1 MRPAAYRSSIL
12 LLAVAGAALLG
23 GCDSVESVRSTVTDR
38 FAAVPPRVRTVDGDS
53 RQVYEAARL
62 ALGKLGYRFAGGGAA
77 QGRLQGYSR
86 IGEDSDFRSS
96 RQRSISIRLQAL
108 DGGKVDVQVQMTEMI
123 EDDSN
128 PSAMPAT
135 DTPLRDSPAFD
146 VYFDEL
152 EHCLAVI
159 KAR

>member
-1 MRPAAYRSSIL
+1 MRLAAVRPSIL
-12 LLAVAGAALLG
+12 LLAVACAVLG
-23 GCDSVESVRSTVTDR
+23 GCESVESVGNTVKDR
-38 FAAVPPRVRTVDGDS
+38 FSAIPPKARTVEGDP

-62 ALGKLGYRFAGGGAA
+62 ALGKLGYHFAGGGAA
-77 QGRLQGYSR
+77 QGRLEGYSR

-108 DGGKVDVQVQMTEMI
+108 DGGKVDVRVQMTEII

-135 DTPLRDSPAFD
+135 ETPLRDSPAFD

-152 EHCLAVI
+152 EHCLAII